1 MGRRSADAGTGPV
14 VDARHKTDLRIPKEL
29 YATIE
34 QISRDVLG
42 IPVNAFFSMA
52 ASHYVA
58 FVTSQMPGKKRREII
73 KTVAQQFQKIVDKAL
88 SAA

>member
-1 MGRRSADAGTGPV
+1 MGRSSTDTKPV

-34 QISRDVLG
+34 QISKDTLG

-52 ASHYVA
+52 ASHYAGIVSA
-58 FVTSQMPGKKRREII
+58 QMPGKKRRELLKILERE
-73 KTVAQQFQKIVDKAL
+73 FQKMLDKAL
-88 SAA
+88 EGA